1 MLKLDQDYL
10 DGLQKTFF
18 IPSPPKLLVE
28 AQALVQSKEP
38 ELGDLADLV
47 ARDLGL
53 SSAILKTINSSQFG
67 FGRVVSDV
75 RQAVMMLGLDT
86 TLTLL
91 TAVMLKQSFSGKSA
105 ISFERLWDE
114 SSEVAGIMVYLGQRI
129 KDEVP
134 QENLYT
140 TGLFH
145 DCGIAAMAMRYHDTY
160 LECLRT
166 ANADDDVS
174 LAVYEDQFY
183 NTSHP
188 VVGFLIANSWNLPT
202 DICHVILNHHNLE
215 YLSYNTDYEE
225 NMLLAALKIADNL
238 HRQLT
243 LSKDDHQWQTHHPQ
257 YFEQLG
263 MTEHDYLDILEEL
276 TEMRAQQSLAE

>member
-1 MLKLDQDYL
+1 MLKLDQEYL
-10 DGLQKTFF
+10 DDLQKTFF
-18 IPSPPKLLVE
+18 IPSPPELLLQ
-28 AQALVQSKEP
+28 AQALVQAPDP
-38 ELGDLADLV
+38 ELSALADLV

-53 SSAILKTINSSQFG
+53 SSAILKTINSAQFG

-75 RQAVMMLGLDT
+75 KQAVMMLGLDA
-86 TLTLL
+86 TLAVL
-91 TAVMLKQSFSGKSA
+91 TAVMLKQSFNGKSA

-114 SSEVAGIMVYLGQRI
+114 STEVAGIMVYLGRRI

-160 LECLRT
+160 LECIRA
-166 ANADDDVS
+166 ANADDEVS

-188 VVGFLIANSWNLPT
+188 VVGFLIANTWNLPT

-238 HRQLT
+238 YRQLT
-243 LSKDDHQWQTHHPQ
+243 LAKDDHQWQTHRQQ

-263 MTEHDYLDILEEL
+263 MMEHDYLDILEEL
-276 TEMRAQQSLAE
+276 MDVRARSTEAE